1 MYMTIVCGGI
11 EYNYEN
17 RITVDLIITT
27 CGLLAMSCYCQ
38 PDHAFN
44 FKK

>member
-1 MYMTIVCGGI
+1 MTIVCGGI

-17 RITVDLIITT
+17 RITVDIIIRPTT